1 MQRLI
6 SGACAAGALLFLA
19 ACAGDQQATAANE
32 GQLLAANDP
41 KSRVVCEVERSV
53 GSNRPT
59 KVCMTIREREMLQD
73 RSRTAVRNDN
83 RPSIA
88 HDRTGR

>member
-1 MQRLI
+1 MRRFEL
-6 SGACAAGALLFLA
+6 AWAAAAGALLLS
-19 ACAGDQQATAANE
+19 ACAGGQQATAANE
-32 GQLLAANDP
+32 GPLLAANDP

-59 KVCMTIREREMLQD
+59 KICMTIREREQLQD
-73 RSRTAVRNDN
+73 RSRTQVRNDN

-88 HDRTGR
+88 HDRSGR

>member
-1 MQRLI
+1 MQRFVQ
-6 SGACAAGALLFLA
+6 GACAAGALLLLA
-19 ACAGDQQATAANE
+19 ACAGTQATAANE

-83 RPSIA
+83 RPSIV
-88 HDRTGR
+88 HDHSGR